1 MIVETDEL
9 ASPIGTVVL
18 AVHKGHLCALGFREH
33 WGRLERILR
42 RRFADVEFPRRGDHE
57 GIIGPLR
64 SYFRGDL
71 AALDSIPL
79 DLGGTAFQ
87 QAVWTRLRAIPAGQ
101 TISYRDLAVAI
112 GVSAAVRAVGAANG
126 SNPVSIVVP
135 CHRVIG
141 ADGALTGYGG
151 GIARKQWLLA
161 HEGAWTGEVPRRQEG
176 HRAGMVPRKVTR
188 AGRETSR

>member
-1 MIVETDEL
+1 MIIETDGL

-18 AVHKGHLCALGFREH
+18 AVYGGRLCALGFREY
-33 WGRLERILR
+33 WPRLERVLR
-42 RRFADVEFPRRGDHE
+42 RRFTHVTFQRRGDH
-57 GIIGPLR
+57 GRIIGRLR

-87 QAVWTRLRAIPAGQ
+87 QTVWTRLRAIPVGQ
-101 TISYRDLAVAI
+101 TISYRDLAAAI
-112 GVSAAVRAVGAANG
+112 GASAAVRAVGAANG
-126 SNPVSIVVP
+126 ANPVSIVVP

-161 HEGAWTGEVPRRQEG
+161 HEGALTSDAPRTSGRASCGPG
-176 HRAGMVPRKVTR
+176 HR
-188 AGRETSR
+188 SN